1 MIVGAQ
7 IENLRAVASPNS
19 AQLRRAREIP
29 YLASFEYL
37 NNVPSVKKILILDRS
52 VRHFIRGSR
61 TSSLSANG
69 ANSRYFRFQ
78 TVSKHFPAPG
88 NCMLRMRWT

>member
-29 YLASFEYL
+29 YLASFE
-37 NNVPSVKKILILDRS
+37 
-52 VRHFIRGSR
+52 
-61 TSSLSANG
+61 
-69 ANSRYFRFQ
+69 
-78 TVSKHFPAPG
+78 VSQ
-88 NCMLRMRWT
+88 